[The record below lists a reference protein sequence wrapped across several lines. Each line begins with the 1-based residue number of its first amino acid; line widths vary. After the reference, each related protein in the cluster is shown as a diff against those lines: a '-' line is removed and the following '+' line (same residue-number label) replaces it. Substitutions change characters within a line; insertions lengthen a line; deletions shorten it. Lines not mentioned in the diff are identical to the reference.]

1 LPSGDC
7 HGNIVGEGK
16 AKSQVN
22 NEEFVMLT
30 EDGVMLSLRSIWRG
44 ADVKKASDETGTRQI
59 LRD

>member
-1 LPSGDC
+1 
-7 HGNIVGEGK
+7 
-16 AKSQVN
+16 VN